1 MGLLR
6 GNLKILSRIYNI
18 HYVKLLDVPIL
29 RLSLPYPNLGT
40 GHIKG

>member
-18 HYVKLLDVPIL
+18 HYVKRLDKSILL
-29 RLSLPYPNLGT
+29 LSLPYPNLGT
-40 GHIKG
+40 GLIKG

>member
-6 GNLKILSRIYNI
+6 VNLQILSRIYNI
-18 HYVKLLDVPIL
+18 HYVKQLDALIL

-40 GHIKG
+40 GLIKG